1 MKFGI
6 IYKVSNVTNGE
17 VYIGQTITTLNRRK
31 QAHYYKILYL
41 KDNTK
46 LYNAIRKYGFDNFK
60 WEVIYKDIP
69 GNMLNIAEICA
80 IYVNDSYDNGYNC
93 TFGGD
98 ENPATRPEI
107 QKKMSENHFTKRL
120 NGKDRP
126 KKGKK
131 LTEVSKKL
139 MSDNHWTK
147 RPDADK
153 IKAKINESYKTWL
166 DGGGRKIISQKTK
179 EGMNNVEVRKK
190 CSYWTKDKVTDE
202 KRENHKNAALKL
214 WQDGDYRKRISES
227 IKNSWHRRRNKQC
240 Q

>member
-1 MKFGI
+1 
-6 IYKVSNVTNGE
+6 
-17 VYIGQTITTLNRRK
+17 
-31 QAHYYKILYL
+31 
-41 KDNTK
+41 
-46 LYNAIRKYGFDNFK
+46 
-60 WEVIYKDIP
+60 
-69 GNMLNIAEICA
+69 
-80 IYVNDSYDNGYNC
+80 
-93 TFGGD
+93 
-98 ENPATRPEI
+98 
-107 QKKMSENHFTKRL
+107 
-120 NGKDRP
+120 
-126 KKGKK
+126 
-131 LTEVSKKL
+131 